1 MWHIFFWELKIL
13 RYYKLKKTLVLL
25 IIIGFIG
32 AGFIQTCSSSYFS
45 YEPSNNFFVGF
56 KEAEKVAESK
66 ISTVKSSE
74 YNILDAIEIKDDAN
88 SPLLYLFLLKPNGY
102 IVVPASRI
110 LPPIIAYSFENNFG
124 DVSNNNVLLKLLKAD
139 ISSRIDNSHLIS
151 EDIFITRFE
160 QWQKYSKSIKMKS
173 LVSTVGPLLNTKWSQ
188 TAPYNNFCPMDLNT
202 GKRSVAGCPAVA
214 MAQILNY
221 HRTTQNVQFTDDDD
235 YVHNY
240 GGNYY
245 TIDDDFGEYD
255 FPSFPELNS
264 YLDALQYNY
273 DNEIMLTDDDKAA
286 INFACGVAAEQVYS
300 SAGSGTFGVEQAF
313 QAYERFNFDDI
324 ELLRT
329 EPDVYERLQSNILD
343 GLPAHIAVV
352 NEGWTT
358 GHNMVVD
365 GYDDE
370 GFFHINFGWGGSYD
384 GWYSLP
390 DELPLE
396 LTVLEGLIVDI
407 DPAGQGGLEGNG
419 FLCWTDVP
427 AGSTVD
433 GSFTIKN
440 SGDPGSSIDWE
451 VSSWPTWGSWS
462 FAPDSG
468 VDLKPEDGEL
478 TIEVSVVAP
487 DEINEDFTG
496 YVKVVNTEN
505 SSDYCIIHIM
515 LNTPRS
521 LKTNHFFIQ
530 FLLRH
535 PNVLPILRKLL
546 QHFGL

>member
-1 MWHIFFWELKIL
+1 MCHIFFWELKIL
-13 RYYKLKKTLVLL
+13 VYYKLKKTLVLL
-25 IIIGFIG
+25 IIVGFIG
-32 AGFIQTCSSSYFS
+32 AGFIQIVSSSYFS
-45 YEPSNNFFVGF
+45 NELSNNYFVGF
-56 KEAEKVAESK
+56 EDAKKVAETK
-66 ISTVKSSE
+66 ISTVRSSE
-74 YNILDAIEIKDDAN
+74 YIISETIEIKDGCN
-88 SPLLYLFLLKPNGY
+88 SQLLYLFLLKPTGY
-102 IVVPASRI
+102 IVVPSSRS
-110 LPPIIAYSFENNFG
+110 LPPVIAYSFENDFG
-124 DVSNNNVLLKLLKAD
+124 EVSEDNVLLQLLKAD

-151 EDIFITRFE
+151 DNIVKTRFE
-160 QWQKYSKSIKMKS
+160 QWQTYMSHTKNKN

-188 TAPYNNFCPMDLNT
+188 TVPYNNFCPMDLVSE
-202 GKRSVAGCPAVA
+202 KRSVAGCPAVA

-245 TIDDDFGEYD
+245 TIDNDFEEYD

-264 YLDALQYNY
+264 YLDSLQYNY
-273 DNEIMLTDDDKAA
+273 ENEISITDDDKAA
-286 INFACGVAAEQVYS
+286 INFACGIAAKQVYS

-313 QAYERFNFDDI
+313 QAYERFNFAGI
-324 ELLRT
+324 VLLKT
-329 EPDVYERLQSNILD
+329 EPDVYDRLESNILD
-343 GLPAHIAVV
+343 GLLAHIAVV

-390 DELPLE
+390 DELPFE

-407 DPAGQGGLEGNG
+407 DPNGQGGLEGNG

-427 AGSTVD
+427 AGSTVE

-440 SGDPGSSIDWE
+440 SGDNSSSIDWE
-451 VSSWPTWGSWS
+451 VSSWPTWGEWS
-462 FAPDSG
+462 FTPDSG
-468 VDLKPEDGEL
+468 VDFKPEDGEIA
-478 TIEVSVVAP
+478 IEVSVVAP
-487 DEINEDFTG
+487 NEINDDFTG

-521 LKTNHFFIQ
+521 LKTSYFLIQ
-530 FLLRH
+530 FLERC
-535 PNVLPILRKLL
+535 PNVFPILRKLL

>member
-1 MWHIFFWELKIL
+1 L

-32 AGFIQTCSSSYFS
+32 AGVIQIGGSSNFS
-45 YEPSNNFFVGF
+45 YEPSKNFFVGIDDAQ
-56 KEAEKVAESK
+56 EVAESK

-74 YNILDAIEIKDDAN
+74 YVVIDSIEIKNNNDF
-88 SPLLYLFLLKPNGY
+88 PLFYLFLLKPDGY
-102 IVVPASRI
+102 IVVPASKI
-110 LPPIIAYSFENNFG
+110 LPPIIAYSFNNNFG
-124 DVSNNNVLLKLLKAD
+124 TVSEDNILLQLLKAD
-139 ISSRIDNSHLIS
+139 ISNRIDHIDIIS
-151 EDIFITRFE
+151 KDIIKSRFE
-160 QWQKYSKSIKMKS
+160 QWLGYSKSIKIKS
-173 LVSTVGPLLNTKWSQ
+173 LVSTVGPLLDTEWSQ
-188 TAPYNNFCPMDLNT
+188 TSPYNNFCPMDLNSE
-202 GKRSVAGCPAVA
+202 KRSVAGCPAVA

-221 HRTTQNVQFTDDDD
+221 HRATQNVQFTDDDD

-240 GGNYY
+240 GGNFY
-245 TIDDDFGEYD
+245 TIDDDFEEYD

-264 YLDALQYNY
+264 YLDTLQYNY
-273 DNEIMLTDDDKAA
+273 DNENPLTDDDKAA
-286 INFACGVAAEQVYS
+286 INFACGIAAEQVYS
-300 SAGSGTFGVEQAF
+300 SAGSGTFGVDQAF
-313 QAYERFNFDDI
+313 DAYQRFNFEGI
-324 ELLRT
+324 ELLQT

-343 GLPAHIAVV
+343 GLPVHIAVV
-352 NEGWTT
+352 NEGWTS

-370 GFFHINFGWGGSYD
+370 GYFHINFGWGGSYD

-390 DELPLE
+390 DELPFE

-407 DPAGQGGLEGNG
+407 DPDDQGGLEGNG

-427 AGSTVD
+427 TGSTVE

-440 SGDPGSSIDWE
+440 SGDPGLSIDWE
-451 VSSWPTWGSWS
+451 VSSWPTWGTWS

-478 TIEVSVVAP
+478 TIEVTVIAP
-487 DEINEDFTG
+487 NKTNEDFTG

-530 FLLRH
+530 FLQRH
-535 PNVLPILRKLL
+535 PNLFPILRKLL